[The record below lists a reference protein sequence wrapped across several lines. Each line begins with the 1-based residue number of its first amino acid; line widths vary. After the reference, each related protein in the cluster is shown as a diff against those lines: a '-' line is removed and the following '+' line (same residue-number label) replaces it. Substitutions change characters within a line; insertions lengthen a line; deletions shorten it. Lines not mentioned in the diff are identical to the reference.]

1 MSKLKT
7 FTVLLVTKGFFSG
20 TVEATSEDD
29 AIERTFHLWRTECP
43 HPFEQSD
50 DSELES
56 VVAHEVTS

>member
-7 FTVLLVTKGFFSG
+7 FTVLLVTKGFYSG

-29 AIERTFHLWRTECP
+29 AIERTFHLWRSECP
-43 HPFEQSD
+43 PPFEKSD

-56 VVAHEVTS
+56 VVAQEVHS